1 MTGGSTIV
9 GLDYA
14 DQRMYASTYG
24 RFNTPDP
31 THQGVS
37 ASDPTSWN
45 RYSYTEGDP
54 VNGNDP
60 TGLCAAFIAGITMQ
74 PGTSDFS
81 AIAGS
86 IGAITA
92 FPYAG
97 QNPVS
102 STASVIFQGTGPNG
116 ATGVALAAINFAL
129 STNSGKID
137 IVAYSGGAAA
147 FTDAYGELSTADQ
160 QRIGNILY
168 LSPGAAGEIV
178 TNGST
183 SVVLGSGVLDNL
195 ATIGTYIPPGT
206 PITDS
211 NCAHT
216 DFACLARSAQRQLN
230 TIQND
235 GSCNVPMTTYLAPNT
250 LTGHGGG
257 AGGGSRGWTDSRMR
271 LLDALDPE
279 PQPYV
284 TETIKYGPG
293 DTAK

>member
-1 MTGGSTIV
+1 MT

-14 DQRMYASTYG
+14 DQRYYASTYG

-31 THQGVS
+31 THASVS
-37 ASDPTSWN
+37 LSDPFSWN

-60 TGLCAAFIAGITMQ
+60 SGLCAAFIGGIRMG
-74 PGTSDFS
+74 PGASDFT

-86 IGAITA
+86 IDAVTA
-92 FPYAG
+92 LPYAG
-97 QNPVS
+97 QDLAQS
-102 STASVIFQGTGPNG
+102 LASVISQGTGPNAG
-116 ATGVALAAINFAL
+116 TAVALAAIQFAL
-129 STNSGKID
+129 ATNSGMID

-147 FTDAYGELSTADQ
+147 FTDAYSELSGADQ

-168 LSPGAAGEIV
+168 ISPGAAGGIV

-183 SVVLGSGVLDNL
+183 SVVQGSGFIDNL
-195 ATIGTYIPPGT
+195 VTSGTNIPSGT

-216 DFACLARSAQRQLN
+216 DFACLARAAQSQLS

-235 GSCNVPMTTYLAPNT
+235 GSCTVPMSAWLVPNGPIRSGFST
-250 LTGHGGG
+250 PI
-257 AGGGSRGWTDSRMR
+257 AYPVSRRINGREPILIMF
-271 LLDALDPE
+271 DPE
-279 PQPYV
+279 PQPNV
-284 TETIKYGPG
+284 TETITYGPG
-293 DTAK
+293 NTAK